1 MFVKGYDFRTFGF
14 INMKVLFK
22 MRSPGN
28 ETTTLSMCCDVSI
41 HRNGYF
47 GEFEQSKRIQL
58 PVYKFWLCWP
68 KYIILFFKKTHS
80 RT

>member
-14 INMKVLFK
+14 INTKVLFK

-47 GEFEQSKRIQL
+47 GEFEPSRNG
-58 PVYKFWLCWP
+58 YS
-68 KYIILFFKKTHS
+68 YLFTNFGYVGLNI
-80 RT
+80 

>member
-14 INMKVLFK
+14 INTKVLFK

-41 HRNGYF
+41 HRNGHLVNL
-47 GEFEQSKRIQL
+47 S
-58 PVYKFWLCWP
+58 PVETDTVTCLQ
-68 KYIILFFKKTHS
+68 IVAMLA
-80 RT
+80 

>member
-14 INMKVLFK
+14 INIKVLFK

-41 HRNGYF
+41 HGNGYF
-47 GEFEQSKRIQL
+47 GEFEPSRNG
-58 PVYKFWLCWP
+58 YS
-68 KYIILFFKKTHS
+68 YLFTNFGCVGLNI
-80 RT
+80 